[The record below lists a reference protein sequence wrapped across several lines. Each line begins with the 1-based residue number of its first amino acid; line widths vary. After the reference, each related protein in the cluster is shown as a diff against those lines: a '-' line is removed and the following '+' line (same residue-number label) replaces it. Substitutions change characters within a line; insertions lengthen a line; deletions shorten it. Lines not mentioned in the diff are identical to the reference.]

1 MEDII
6 YDYMLTSPS
15 GYTFH
20 SRYVIKM
27 VQSISGIKIPITGSL
42 YVGKPKVNNM
52 NEACTTITVN
62 YPQSIDE
69 FEKKYGRPSP
79 INPTVASLILTKHY
93 TTCARKK
100 QPDGSVDSSSL
111 IRGEGTKEMI
121 MAALSL
127 VKQLCPFIKEF
138 DLNDASSKECANK
151 APITLPYFYITNKW
165 QTWYEASFKAYLK
178 PASLMKEYR
187 NRIAELQSYPLDQ
200 FDIFKARYLESTSK
214 EVCDTLQASYK
225 QSNTIMIFFKKLY
238 HSQSISMVC
247 MLLQPWIDRFMCDM
261 KFEPYIIRHKWY
273 ISIDNIPNYQY
284 KNVNS
289 TIKVYRLKNNMTKKR
304 RNVWTS
310 LDNPK
315 KL

>member
-27 VQSISGIKIPITGSL
+27 VKSAIDTMIPITASL

-62 YPQSIDE
+62 YPQSIEE

-79 INPTVASLILTKHY
+79 IDPTIASLILTKHY
-93 TTCARKK
+93 TTCATKK
-100 QPDGSVDSSSL
+100 YPDGSLDSSSL
-111 IRGEGTKEMI
+111 IKGEGTKEMI
-121 MAALSL
+121 LAALSL

-138 DLNDASSKECANK
+138 DLNDASSKECINK

-178 PASLMKEYR
+178 PASLMQEYR
-187 NRIAELQSYPLDQ
+187 DSITELQSYPLEQ
-200 FDIFKARYLESTSK
+200 FAIFKARYLGSISK
-214 EVCDTLQASYK
+214 EIQDTLQASYER
-225 QSNTIMIFFKKLY
+225 SNTILAFFKDLY
-238 HSQSISMVC
+238 RSQSISMVC
-247 MLLQPWIDRFMCDM
+247 MLLQPWINGFMREM
-261 KFEPYIIRHKWY
+261 KFEPYITRHKWY
-273 ISIDNIPNYQY
+273 ISVNNIPNYKY
-284 KNVNS
+284 RNVNN
-289 TIKVYRLKNNMTKKR
+289 TVKVYRLKNNMTKRR
-304 RNVWTS
+304 RNVWAS

>member
-15 GYTFH
+15 GYIFH

-27 VQSISGIKIPITGSL
+27 VKSVNNKMIPITGTL
-42 YVGKPKVNNM
+42 YVGKPKVNDM

-62 YPQSIDE
+62 YPQSIEE

-93 TTCARKK
+93 TTCATKK
-100 QPDGSVDSSSL
+100 HPAGLSDSSSL

-121 MAALSL
+121 LAALSL
-127 VKQLCPFIKEF
+127 VKQLCRFIKEF

-178 PASLMKEYR
+178 PASLMREYR
-187 NRIAELQSYPLDQ
+187 DRITELQSYPLEQ
-200 FDIFKARYLESTSK
+200 FSIFKARHLGSISK
-214 EVCDTLQASYK
+214 EIHDILQASYEE
-225 QSNTIMIFFKKLY
+225 SNTVFTFFKKLY

-247 MLLQPWIDRFMCDM
+247 MLLQPWIDGFMREM
-261 KFEPYIIRHKWY
+261 KFEPYITRHKWY

-289 TIKVYRLKNNMTKKR
+289 TMKVYRLKNNMTKKR
-304 RNVWTS
+304 INVWTS
-310 LDNPK
+310 LDNAIR
-315 KL
+315 

>member
-15 GYTFH
+15 GYIFH

-27 VQSISGIKIPITGSL
+27 VQSANGIMIPITGSL
-42 YVGKPKVNNM
+42 YVGKPKINNM

-62 YPQSIDE
+62 YPQSINE
-69 FEKKYGRPSP
+69 FEKKYERPSP

-93 TTCARKK
+93 STCATKK
-100 QPDGSVDSSSL
+100 HPDGSSDSSSL

-121 MAALSL
+121 LAALSL

-138 DLNDASSKECANK
+138 DLTDASSKECVNK

-178 PASLMKEYR
+178 PVSLMKEYR
-187 NRIAELQSYPLDQ
+187 NRIEELQSYPLEH
-200 FDIFKARYLESTSK
+200 FSIFKARYLESTSK
-214 EVCDTLQASYK
+214 DVSDTLQVSYE
-225 QSNTIMIFFKKLY
+225 QSNTIITLFKKLY

-247 MLLQPWIDRFMCDM
+247 MLLQPWIDRFMRDM
-261 KFEPYIIRHKWY
+261 KFEPYITRHKWY
-273 ISIDNIPNYQY
+273 ISVDNIPNYKY
-284 KNVNS
+284 RNVNS
-289 TIKVYRLKNNMTKKR
+289 IMKVYRVKNNMTKKR
-304 RNVWTS
+304 RNVWAH

-315 KL
+315 ML